1 MAEEIFDDEI
11 LFTKSVY
18 LTLGSLL
25 KNTIKFLPA
34 LKNTSQ
40 QQVFLGD
47 SRGILYVSEYK
58 KGEPDIKIRTS
69 PFQKEISCLDYN
81 SNVKNEKIYFY
92 FGNSILI
99 KNRQYK
105 VINQL
110 KKYK

>member
-1 MAEEIFDDEI
+1 MEEEIFENGI
-11 LFTKSVY
+11 QFTKSVY

-47 SRGILYVSEYK
+47 TRGILYVSEYK

-69 PFQKEISCLDYN
+69 PFQKEISCIDYN
-81 SNVKNEKIYFY
+81 SNIKNEKIYFS
-92 FGNSILI
+92 FGNSIFI
-99 KNRQYK
+99 TNRQCK
-105 VINQL
+105 VIII
-110 KKYK
+110 